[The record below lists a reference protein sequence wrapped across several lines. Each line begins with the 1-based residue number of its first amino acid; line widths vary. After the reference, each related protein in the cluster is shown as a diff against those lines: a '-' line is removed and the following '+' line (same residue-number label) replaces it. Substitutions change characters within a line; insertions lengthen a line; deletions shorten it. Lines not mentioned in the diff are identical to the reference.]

1 MSTIVTGFWDI
12 GRDNWNNKYKRDVS
26 YYLNNGKKVLSV
38 TNNMVI
44 FIDPKFETFVKEQ
57 RKGKES
63 NTLIIPMEFDE
74 LYMNK
79 FPKLKDVI
87 NDDNWK
93 KSLRKQDNPI
103 TNIKYITIT
112 LSKLS
117 LVKKAIELNPFNS
130 THFCW
135 LDYGCS
141 FIPDN
146 FVNKQI
152 FNNIPDKIKFLKLS
166 NFPKNIPYY
175 YEDRLNWYKFLFQKI
190 GGTVFTGSIEYFKLF
205 NTEFEN
211 EVKYCLDNNTIAQ
224 EESIFYTVTVKNP
237 DLFTFYEGYWHEI
250 ISKYDS

>member
-1 MSTIVTGFWDI
+1 MKISKFRFLKLFKKI
-12 GRDNWNNKYKRDVS
+12 NL

-79 FPKLKDVI
+79 FPKLKDII

-93 KSLRKQDNPI
+93 NLINSDNPI